1 MMKYYK
7 QYFLSTLFVLTIILI
22 IVLFSTTVLATSEPE
37 KNDEINSLEFERQL
51 SVDHILYRLQI
62 IDITTKN
69 MDKINLSR
77 LEYSTEESEQEIN
90 FIKSEELLELLGSDF
105 ELELESV
112 YEQEKEERV
121 LGPRILVAPGYRASM
136 YVAQE
141 DLFLDAE
148 YTELE
153 TYINT
158 FELEL
163 FPRGAFDEDNN
174 LLTTVYVRT
183 GQGTTGLET
192 EVLIKANQPHLL
204 AVMESSKKEEI
215 KKLGG
220 KSSGEEKRY
229 FALYLSARPVG
240 ILRLPDLSTSLA
252 GLEKVFNNPEMVK
265 NEGGISLKTAYLEN
279 DDPDYDFSL
288 AGFYQN
294 QLNWRTDFTINEL
307 LTSRHLI
314 AITGHLHDDLWMG
327 MELIMLEDREE
338 DEVEI
343 ALKLKD
349 RVFIGPF
356 NFSAGINPLS
366 YNFENDRDSIDWNLR
381 GETNLGEKL
390 KFAIEYKSLVEFDF
404 ADVNFAY
411 DMNNLSLLLGHTWNL
426 DIEEEEAYWIGVQ
439 YNF

>member
-22 IVLFSTTVLATSEPE
+22 IVLFSTTVLATSESE

-90 FIKSEELLELLGSDF
+90 FIKREELMELLGSEF

-112 YEQEKEERV
+112 YEQEKEERI

-174 LLTTVYVRT
+174 
-183 GQGTTGLET
+183 
-192 EVLIKANQPHLL
+192 
-204 AVMESSKKEEI
+204 
-215 KKLGG
+215 
-220 KSSGEEKRY
+220 
-229 FALYLSARPVG
+229 
-240 ILRLPDLSTSLA
+240 
-252 GLEKVFNNPEMVK
+252 
-265 NEGGISLKTAYLEN
+265 
-279 DDPDYDFSL
+279 
-288 AGFYQN
+288 
-294 QLNWRTDFTINEL
+294 
-307 LTSRHLI
+307 
-314 AITGHLHDDLWMG
+314 
-327 MELIMLEDREE
+327 
-338 DEVEI
+338 
-343 ALKLKD
+343 
-349 RVFIGPF
+349 
-356 NFSAGINPLS
+356 
-366 YNFENDRDSIDWNLR
+366 
-381 GETNLGEKL
+381 
-390 KFAIEYKSLVEFDF
+390 
-404 ADVNFAY
+404 
-411 DMNNLSLLLGHTWNL
+411 
-426 DIEEEEAYWIGVQ
+426 
-439 YNF
+439 